1 VLDVVCDGNEKIT
14 EMKLIVGILAK
25 PWVVH
30 YSQLFV
36 FHSHDDVFNK
46 TDLFKLR
53 GNIKFRQN
61 FKFNLRER
69 GNSSKYFN
77 QDKIAMNQVN
87 SSYLRLI
94 HRDVKF
100 YRELIYLCNKV

>member
-1 VLDVVCDGNEKIT
+1 MLDVVCDGNEKIT
-14 EMKLIVGILAK
+14 EMKLIVGILAR

-69 GNSSKYFN
+69 GNSS
-77 QDKIAMNQVN
+77 
-87 SSYLRLI
+87 SY
-94 HRDVKF
+94 
-100 YRELIYLCNKV
+100 